1 MSVDE
6 RRRTVTRT
14 PTRAR
19 EPLPALAITGIGV
32 CASGMLDWP
41 TARAVLCSEVDHVPL
56 PLPKFDIPALPVTER
71 RRVNAT
77 SRLAINAATEATVG
91 LPDTMLAGL
100 ASVFASADGDGPV
113 LASMLDA
120 LAQPAVTLSPTL
132 FHNSVFNAPAGYWT
146 IASGACVAS
155 TTVAAGAGTFAAGLL
170 EAGSQVV
177 ASGNPVLYVAFDM
190 PFPHSL
196 SAFAVGG
203 DAFACALLLAPAG
216 QSAGAPW
223 GTISRWARLAAAPAP
238 EGTPTML
245 AAHFAGNAAA
255 ASLPL
260 LEAIARRV
268 PTAVTVPFLDGVC
281 LELAYAP

>member
-14 PTRAR
+14 SPRAG
-19 EPLPALAITGIGV
+19 EPLTALAITGVGV

-41 TARAVLCSEVDHVPL
+41 MARAVLRGEADYVPL

-71 RRVNAT
+71 RRVSAT
-77 SRLAINAATEATVG
+77 SRLAINAATQAVAG

-113 LASMLDA
+113 LANMLDA
-120 LAQPAVTLSPTL
+120 LAQPDVTLSPTL

-146 IASGACVAS
+146 IASRACVAS
-155 TTVAAGAGTFAAGLL
+155 TTVAAGAGSFAAGLL
-170 EAGSQVV
+170 EAGLQMVT
-177 ASGNPVLYVAFDM
+177 SGNPVLYVAVDM

-196 SAFAVGG
+196 SAFAVNG

-216 QSAGAPW
+216 QSAGAPL
-223 GTISRWARLAAAPAP
+223 GTISRWERPAAAPAP
-238 EGTPTML
+238 GGSPTML

-268 PTAVTVPFLDGVC
+268 STAVTVPFLDGNC
-281 LELAYAP
+281 LELVYAP